1 MDLFNREIVAYS
13 ISQTPSFAQIKEM
26 LNRLFAKMLLSAKPL
41 LHSDQGWQYQ
51 MKEFQELLKEH
62 NITQSMSRK
71 GNCPDNSVMENFFAR
86 LKTEMF
92 FGESFSS
99 VEEFKKKLEEYI
111 CYFNNCRVSLRLG
124 GMSPIVYYNIHKL
137 HLPRKN
143 FFCSFQIEVTALLL
157 LM

>member
-26 LNRLFAKMLLSAKPL
+26 LNRLFAKMPLTAKPL

-71 GNCPDNSVMENFFAR
+71 GNCLDNSVMENFFAR

-99 VEEFKKKLEEYI
+99 VEDFKKKLEEYI
-111 CYFNNCRVSLRLG
+111 CYFNNGRVSLTLG
-124 GMSPIVYYNIHKL
+124 GMSPIEYRTHSCN
-137 HLPRKN
+137 
-143 FFCSFQIEVTALLL
+143 
-157 LM
+157 